1 MVPYCALLNAAITR
15 IWYMM
20 QDANISYRKI
30 QGLSGEAS
38 FSLTLPKTFAQNLGI
53 SKGSFV
59 RVAQEGQRIV
69 VERAEGQ

>member
-1 MVPYCALLNAAITR
+1 MQFT
-15 IWYMM
+15 YMM
-20 QDANISYRKI
+20 QDSGIAYRKI